1 MKYEFLCKNP
11 DSKKLIVVFGG
22 FASHP
27 SHFSHLKSDKN
38 VILFYDYENFD
49 LNFNFKAFDELF
61 LIAFSMGVCVANR
74 VLKELNFKQKIAING
89 TNLGIDKSKGIHPTI
104 FKKTLQNFKLE
115 HFKKALFKERKSL
128 AKDFIFIFKDEKAL
142 KIELEKLFD
151 FALIKQEENLLWD
164 KVYSSKEDEIFP
176 PNALKNSFKN
186 LIFLDE
192 PHFAFFHFK
201 TWDEL

>member
-22 FASHP
+22 FASHS

-49 LNFNFKAFDELF
+49 LNFDFKAFDELF

-74 VLKELNFKQKIAING
+74 LLKELNFKQKIAING
-89 TNLGIDKSKGIHPTI
+89 TNLGIDKSKGIHPAI
-104 FKKTLQNFKLE
+104 FRKTLQNFKLE
-115 HFKKALFKERKSL
+115 NFKEALFKERKNL
-128 AKDFIFIFKDEKAL
+128 TKDFIFKDEKAL

-151 FALIKQEENLLWD
+151 FALVKQEENLLWD
-164 KVYSSKEDEIFP
+164 KVYSSKKDEIFP
-176 PNALKNSFKN
+176 QNALKNTFSK
-186 LIFLDE
+186 LIFLNE

-201 TWDEL
+201 TWDEI

>member
-22 FASHP
+22 FASYP

-74 VLKELNFKQKIAING
+74 LLKELNFKQKIAING

-115 HFKKALFKERKSL
+115 HFKEALFKERKSL
-128 AKDFIFIFKDEKAL
+128 AKDFIFKDEKSL

-151 FALIKQEENLLWD
+151 FALTKQEETLLWD

-192 PHFAFFHFK
+192 PHFAFFHF
-201 TWDEL
+201 

>member
-74 VLKELNFKQKIAING
+74 LLKELNFKQKIAING
-89 TNLGIDKSKGIHPTI
+89 TNLGIDKSKGIHLTI

-115 HFKKALFKERKSL
+115 HFKEALFKERKSL
-128 AKDFIFIFKDEKAL
+128 TKDFIFKDEKVL

-151 FALIKQEENLLWD
+151 FALTKQEENWLWD
-164 KVYSSKEDEIFP
+164 KVYSSKKDEIFP

>member
-11 DSKKLIVVFGG
+11 DSKKLIVAFGG

-74 VLKELNFKQKIAING
+74 LLKELNFKQKIAING

-115 HFKKALFKERKSL
+115 HFKEALFKERKSL
-128 AKDFIFIFKDEKAL
+128 AKDFIFKDEKAL

-151 FALIKQEENLLWD
+151 FALVKQEENLLW
-164 KVYSSKEDEIFP
+164 
-176 PNALKNSFKN
+176 
-186 LIFLDE
+186 
-192 PHFAFFHFK
+192 
-201 TWDEL
+201 

>member
-74 VLKELNFKQKIAING
+74 LLKELNFKQKIAING
-89 TNLGIDKSKGIHPTI
+89 TNLGIDKSKGIHLTI

-115 HFKKALFKERKSL
+115 HFKEALFKERKSL
-128 AKDFIFIFKDEKAL
+128 AKNFIFKDEKAL

-151 FALIKQEENLLWD
+151 FALTKQEENLLWD

>member
-49 LNFNFKAFDELF
+49 LNFDFKAFDELF

-74 VLKELNFKQKIAING
+74 LLKELHFKQKIAING
-89 TNLGIDKSKGIHPTI
+89 TNLGIDKLKGIHPTI
-104 FKKTLQNFKLE
+104 FKKNLQNFKLKY
-115 HFKKALFKERKSL
+115 FKEVLFKERKSL
-128 AKDFIFIFKDEKAL
+128 AKDFIFKDEKSL

-151 FALIKQEENLLWD
+151 FALTKQEENLLWD

-201 TWDEL
+201 IWDEL

>member
-49 LNFNFKAFDELF
+49 LNFDFKAFDELF
-61 LIAFSMGVCVANR
+61 LIAFSMGVCVANKL
-74 VLKELNFKQKIAING
+74 LKELNFKQKIAING
-89 TNLGIDKSKGIHPTI
+89 TNFGIDKLKGIHPAI
-104 FKKTLQNFKLE
+104 FRKTLRNFKLE
-115 HFKKALFKERKSL
+115 NFKEALFKERKNL
-128 AKDFIFIFKDEKAL
+128 TKDFIFKDEKAL
-142 KIELEKLFD
+142 KIELKKLFD
-151 FALIKQEENLLWD
+151 FALTKQEENLLWN

>member
-22 FASHP
+22 FASHS

-49 LNFNFKAFDELF
+49 LNFDFKAFDELF

-74 VLKELNFKQKIAING
+74 LLKELNFKQKIAING
-89 TNLGIDKSKGIHPTI
+89 TNLGIDKSKGIHPAI
-104 FKKTLQNFKLE
+104 FRKTLQNFKLE
-115 HFKKALFKERKSL
+115 NFKEALFKERKNL
-128 AKDFIFIFKDEKAL
+128 TKDFIFKDEKAL

-151 FALIKQEENLLWD
+151 FALVKQEENLLWD
-164 KVYSSKEDEIFP
+164 KVYSSKKDEIFP
-176 PNALKNSFKN
+176 PNALKNAFLK
-186 LIFLDE
+186 LIFLNE

>member
-1 MKYEFLCKNP
+1 MKYEFLCENP

-49 LNFNFKAFDELF
+49 LNFDFKAFDELF

-89 TNLGIDKSKGIHPTI
+89 TNLGIDKSKGIHLTI

-115 HFKKALFKERKSL
+115 HFKEALFKERKSL
-128 AKDFIFIFKDEKAL
+128 AKDFIFKDEKAL

-164 KVYSSKEDEIFP
+164 KVYSSKEDKIFP

>member
-27 SHFSHLKSDKN
+27 SHFSHLKSNKN

-49 LNFNFKAFDELF
+49 LNFDFKAFDELF

-74 VLKELNFKQKIAING
+74 LLKELHFKQKIAING
-89 TNLGIDKSKGIHPTI
+89 TNLGIDKLKGIHSTI
-104 FKKTLQNFKLE
+104 FKKTLQNFKLKY
-115 HFKKALFKERKSL
+115 FKEVLFEERKSL
-128 AKDFIFIFKDEKAL
+128 AKDFIFKDEKSL

-151 FALIKQEENLLWD
+151 FALTKQEENLLWD
-164 KVYSSKEDEIFP
+164 KV
-176 PNALKNSFKN
+176 
-186 LIFLDE
+186 
-192 PHFAFFHFK
+192 
-201 TWDEL
+201 

>member
-49 LNFNFKAFDELF
+49 LNFDFKAFDELF
-61 LIAFSMGVCVANR
+61 LITFSMGVCVANR
-74 VLKELNFKQKIAING
+74 LLKELNFKQKIAING
-89 TNLGIDKSKGIHPTI
+89 TNLGIDKSKGIHPAI

-115 HFKKALFKERKSL
+115 HFKEALFKECKSL
-128 AKDFIFIFKDEKAL
+128 AKDFIFKDEKAL

-151 FALIKQEENLLWD
+151 FALTKQEENWLWD

>member
-11 DSKKLIVVFGG
+11 DSKKLIVIFGG

-38 VILFYDYENFD
+38 VILFYDYEKFD
-49 LNFNFKAFDELF
+49 LNFDFKAFDELF

-74 VLKELNFKQKIAING
+74 LLKELNFKQKIAING
-89 TNLGIDKSKGIHPTI
+89 TNLGIDKSKGIHPAI

-115 HFKKALFKERKSL
+115 NFKEALFKERKSL
-128 AKDFIFIFKDEKAL
+128 AKDFIFKDEKAL

-151 FALIKQEENLLWD
+151 FALTKQEENWLWD
-164 KVYSSKEDEIFP
+164 KVYSSKEDEIFS

-186 LIFLDE
+186 LFFLDE

-201 TWDEL
+201 TWDEI

>member
-49 LNFNFKAFDELF
+49 LNFDFKAFDELF

-74 VLKELNFKQKIAING
+74 LLKELNFKQKIAING
-89 TNLGIDKSKGIHPTI
+89 TNLGIDKLKGIHPTI

-128 AKDFIFIFKDEKAL
+128 AKDFIFKDEKAL

-151 FALIKQEENLLWD
+151 FALTKQEENLLWD

-186 LIFLDE
+186 LFFLDE

-201 TWDEL
+201 TWDEI

>member
-74 VLKELNFKQKIAING
+74 LLKELNFKQKIAING
-89 TNLGIDKSKGIHPTI
+89 TNLGIDKSKGIHLTI

-115 HFKKALFKERKSL
+115 HFKEALFKERKSL
-128 AKDFIFIFKDEKAL
+128 AKDFIFKDEKVL

-151 FALIKQEENLLWD
+151 FALTKQEENWLWD
-164 KVYSSKEDEIFP
+164 KVYSSKKDEIFP

>member
-128 AKDFIFIFKDEKAL
+128 AKDFIFKDEKAL

-176 PNALKNSFKN
+176 SNALKNSFKN

>member
-11 DSKKLIVVFGG
+11 NSKKLIVIFGG

-38 VILFYDYENFD
+38 VILFYDYEKFD
-49 LNFNFKAFDELF
+49 LNFDFKAFDELF

-74 VLKELNFKQKIAING
+74 LLKELNFKQKIAING
-89 TNLGIDKSKGIHPTI
+89 TNLGIDKSKGIHPAI

-115 HFKKALFKERKSL
+115 HFKEALFKERKSL
-128 AKDFIFIFKDEKAL
+128 AKDFIFKDEKTL

-176 PNALKNSFKN
+176 PNALKNGFKN

-192 PHFAFFHFK
+192 PHFAFFDFK

>member
-22 FASHP
+22 FASHS

-49 LNFNFKAFDELF
+49 LNFDFKAFDELF

-74 VLKELNFKQKIAING
+74 LLKELNFKQKIAING

-115 HFKKALFKERKSL
+115 NFKEALFKERKNL
-128 AKDFIFIFKDEKAL
+128 TKDFIFKDEKSL

-151 FALIKQEENLLWD
+151 FALTKQEENLLWD

>member
-74 VLKELNFKQKIAING
+74 LLKELNFKQKIAING

-115 HFKKALFKERKSL
+115 HFKEALFKERKSL
-128 AKDFIFIFKDEKAL
+128 AKDFIFKDEKAL

-151 FALIKQEENLLWD
+151 FALTKQEENLLWD

-192 PHFAFFHFK
+192 PHFAFFDFK
-201 TWDEL
+201 TWDEI

>member
-49 LNFNFKAFDELF
+49 LNFDFKAFDELF
-61 LIAFSMGVCVANR
+61 LIAFSMGVCVANKL
-74 VLKELNFKQKIAING
+74 LKELNFKQKIAING
-89 TNLGIDKSKGIHPTI
+89 TNFGIDKLKGIHPAI
-104 FKKTLQNFKLE
+104 FRKTLQNFKLE
-115 HFKKALFKERKSL
+115 HFKEALFKERKNL
-128 AKDFIFIFKDEKAL
+128 TKDFIFKDEKAL

-151 FALIKQEENLLWD
+151 FALTKQEENLLWD

>member
-1 MKYEFLCKNP
+1 
-11 DSKKLIVVFGG
+11 

-49 LNFNFKAFDELF
+49 LNFDFKAFDELF

-74 VLKELNFKQKIAING
+74 LLKELNFKQKIAING

-115 HFKKALFKERKSL
+115 HFKETLFKERKSL
-128 AKDFIFIFKDEKAL
+128 AKDFIFKDEKAL

-151 FALIKQEENLLWD
+151 FALTKQEENLLWD

>member
-128 AKDFIFIFKDEKAL
+128 AKDFIFKDEKAL

-151 FALIKQEENLLWD
+151 FALIKQEENFLWN

>member
-74 VLKELNFKQKIAING
+74 LLKELNFKQKIAING
-89 TNLGIDKSKGIHPTI
+89 TNLSIDKSKGIHLTI

-115 HFKKALFKERKSL
+115 HFKEALFKERKSL
-128 AKDFIFIFKDEKAL
+128 AKDFIFKDEKVL

-151 FALIKQEENLLWD
+151 FALTKQEENLLWD

>member
-1 MKYEFLCKNP
+1 EFLCKNP

-49 LNFNFKAFDELF
+49 LNFDFKAFDELF
-61 LIAFSMGVCVANR
+61 LIAFSMGVCVANKL
-74 VLKELNFKQKIAING
+74 LKELNFKQKIAING
-89 TNLGIDKSKGIHPTI
+89 TNFGIDKLKGIHPAI
-104 FKKTLQNFKLE
+104 FRKTLRNFKLE
-115 HFKKALFKERKSL
+115 NFKEALFKERKNL
-128 AKDFIFIFKDEKAL
+128 TKDFIFKDEKAL

-151 FALIKQEENLLWD
+151 FALTKQEENLLWD

>member
-74 VLKELNFKQKIAING
+74 LLKELNFKQKIAING
-89 TNLGIDKSKGIHPTI
+89 TNLGIDKSKGIHLTI

-115 HFKKALFKERKSL
+115 HFKEALFKERKSL
-128 AKDFIFIFKDEKAL
+128 AKDFIFKDEKVL

-151 FALIKQEENLLWD
+151 FTLTKQEENLLWD

>member
-104 FKKTLQNFKLE
+104 FKKTLQNFKFTPLN
-115 HFKKALFKERKSL
+115 FKCLKTSKALSKHLTTIHK
-128 AKDFIFIFKDEKAL
+128 L
-142 KIELEKLFD
+142 K
-151 FALIKQEENLLWD
+151 
-164 KVYSSKEDEIFP
+164 
-176 PNALKNSFKN
+176 
-186 LIFLDE
+186 
-192 PHFAFFHFK
+192 
-201 TWDEL
+201 

>member
-38 VILFYDYENFD
+38 VILFYNYENFD

-74 VLKELNFKQKIAING
+74 LLKELNFKQKIAING
-89 TNLGIDKSKGIHPTI
+89 TNLGIDKSKGIHPTF

-128 AKDFIFIFKDEKAL
+128 AKDFIFKDEKAL

-151 FALIKQEENLLWD
+151 FALIKQEENFLWD

-176 PNALKNSFKN
+176 PNTLKNSFKN

-201 TWDEL
+201 TWDEI

>member
-1 MKYEFLCKNP
+1 
-11 DSKKLIVVFGG
+11 KKLIVVFGG

-74 VLKELNFKQKIAING
+74 LLKELNFKQKIAING

-115 HFKKALFKERKSL
+115 HFKKALFKELKSL
-128 AKDFIFIFKDEKAL
+128 AKDFIFKDEKAL

-151 FALIKQEENLLWD
+151 FALIKQEENFLWD

-176 PNALKNSFKN
+176 PNTLKNSFKN
-186 LIFLDE
+186 LIFLDK

-201 TWDEL
+201 TWDEI

>member
-49 LNFNFKAFDELF
+49 LNFNFKAFNELF

-74 VLKELNFKQKIAING
+74 LLKELNFKQKIAING
-89 TNLGIDKSKGIHPTI
+89 TNLGIDKSKGIHLTI

-115 HFKKALFKERKSL
+115 HFKEALFKERKSL
-128 AKDFIFIFKDEKAL
+128 AKDFIFKDEKVL

-151 FALIKQEENLLWD
+151 FALTKQEENLLWD

>member
-22 FASHP
+22 FASHS

-49 LNFNFKAFDELF
+49 LNFDFKAFDELF

-89 TNLGIDKSKGIHPTI
+89 TNLGIDKSKGIHPAI
-104 FKKTLQNFKLE
+104 FRKTLQNFKLE
-115 HFKKALFKERKSL
+115 NFKEALFKERKNL
-128 AKDFIFIFKDEKAL
+128 TKDFIFKDEKAL

-151 FALIKQEENLLWD
+151 FALVKQEENLLWD
-164 KVYSSKEDEIFP
+164 KVYSSKKDEIFP

-201 TWDEL
+201 TWDEI